1 MLLRN
6 YDNYK
11 AASSLANS
19 GNDFYLSTLGFGDGI
34 LSIKNTSGSL
44 RGSVSVRST
53 QPFTNFITYNP
64 KISESGSE
72 GYSNLICC
80 FLEDGEEVTY
90 DDYTMPEINNLKF
103 VSHSWEPVVYDEDH
117 NEWSRVYKKVIANTN
132 ATPVTI
138 NCIGVVYRDYNYPY
152 LIYKKRLEHPI
163 EVPANGNAVLTFTTT
178 VGANPH
184 RPADYNV
191 SASIE

>member
-11 AASSLANS
+11 AACSLANS
-19 GNDFYLSTLGFGDGI
+19 GNDFYLSTSGFGDGI
-34 LSIKNTSGSL
+34 LSMKNSFGDL

-53 QPFTNFITYNP
+53 QPFTYFVSYDP
-64 KISESGSE
+64 KMSVYGSE
-72 GYSNLICC
+72 GYSNLICGY
-80 FLEDGEEVTY
+80 LEDGVEVSY

-103 VSHSWEPVVYDEDH
+103 VSHSWGTVVYDEDH

-132 ATPVTI
+132 AEPVTI
-138 NCIGVVYRDYNYPY
+138 NCIGVNYKDYNYSY
-152 LIYKKRLEHPI
+152 LVYKKRLEHPI
-163 EVPANGNAVLTFTTT
+163 EVPANGNAILTFTTT

-191 SASIE
+191 SASVE